1 MEIALQDLL
10 FTKPPSKTDKKMN
23 TPTLALLFFSK
34 TDTET
39 TRKVSEMRFTEEKQH
54 CQASF
59 GTMGW
64 KGGPIS
70 NGRYSGRHRF
80 TKRDKDTATFV
91 SLRNFASMK
100 NLRKD
105 KDASINVQTLLT
117 DVFIAPCADLPWRK
131 CSWNFY

>member
-39 TRKVSEMRFTEEKQH
+39 TRKVSEMRSTEEKQH

-64 KGGPIS
+64 KGDPTS

-105 KDASINVQTLLT
+105 KDA
-117 DVFIAPCADLPWRK
+117 
-131 CSWNFY
+131 